1 LEADPAILEY
11 AFKKNVALASPVS
24 LFSVLKTINY
34 IWRQN
39 ADESQVRAMIKLGR
53 ELYERVGKVAQVADK
68 LGRSINAT
76 VKDYNAFVSSLE
88 SRMLVTARKLNDLDE
103 NELGVEELT
112 APKSLEESASSITA
126 KELEAGEQTRD

>member
-1 LEADPAILEY
+1 
-11 AFKKNVALASPVS
+11 
-24 LFSVLKTINY
+24 
-34 IWRQN
+34 
-39 ADESQVRAMIKLGR
+39 
-53 ELYERVGKVAQVADK
+53 VGKVAQVADK

>member
-1 LEADPAILEY
+1 LEY

-39 ADESQVRAMIKLGR
+39 ADETQVRAMIRLGR

-68 LGRSINAT
+68 LGRSLTST

-103 NELGVEELT
+103 NELGTEDL
-112 APKSLEESASSITA
+112 ASPKVIEESPNTITA
-126 KELEAGEQTRD
+126 KELES